1 MMPEN
6 NPFPRMG
13 PVRQNFPR
21 TAPLDIHR
29 TIGLE
34 FQKIQSRIRSGARI
48 AVAVGSRGIANLPS
62 IVVCVLD
69 HLKAAGAKPFIIPA
83 MGSHGGATPEGQT
96 EVLAAYGITE
106 ETMKVPIVAS

>member
-1 MMPEN
+1 MSAN

-13 PVRQNFPR
+13 PVRQNFPQ
-21 TAPLDIHR
+21 TPPLDIGHV
-29 TIGLE
+29 IGLE
-34 FQKIQSRIRSGARI
+34 FQRIKSRIPAGARI

-62 IVVCVLD
+62 IVACVLD

-83 MGSHGGATPEGQT
+83 MGSHGGATAEGQA

-106 ETMKVPIVAS
+106 ETMDVPIV